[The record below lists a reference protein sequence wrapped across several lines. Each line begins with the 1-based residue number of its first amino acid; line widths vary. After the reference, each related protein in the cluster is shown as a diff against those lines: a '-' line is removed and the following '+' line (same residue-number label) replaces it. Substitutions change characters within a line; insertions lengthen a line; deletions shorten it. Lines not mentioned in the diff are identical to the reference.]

1 MARMGLVAIIDYG
14 SGNLCSVEK
23 ALWAAA
29 GRAGLGRDIRITD
42 DPELV
47 AKADHI
53 VLPGVG
59 AYGDCAAGLRARAGL
74 TDAMTHTARQRARP
88 FLGICV
94 GAQLLSTR
102 GLEHGAHDGL
112 DWIAGETK
120 PLDLGGGALTLPHMG
135 WNEVQVLRPHPVF
148 AGFAAT
154 PAHFYFANSYAVT
167 PLDPADLLAE
177 SEHGARFAAAIA
189 RDTVAGVQ
197 FHPEKS
203 QAAGLRLLANFLS
216 WTP

>member
-1 MARMGLVAIIDYG
+1 MAGMGLVAIIDYG
-14 SGNLCSVEK
+14 SGNLCSAEK

-29 GRAGLGRDIRITD
+29 GRADLRRDIRITD
-42 DPELV
+42 DPDLV
-47 AKADHI
+47 ATADYI

-59 AYGDCAAGLRARAGL
+59 AYGDCAAGLRARPGL
-74 TDAMTHTARQRARP
+74 IDAMTHTARARARP

-112 DWIAGETK
+112 DWIAGETTR
-120 PLDLGGGALTLPHMG
+120 LDLGGGARTLPHMG
-135 WNEVQVLRPHPVF
+135 WNEVKVLRTHPLF
-148 AGFAAT
+148 EGLGAA

-167 PLDPADLLAE
+167 PLDPAHLLAE
-177 SEHGARFAAAIA
+177 SEHGAPFAAAIA
-189 RDTVAGVQ
+189 SDTLAGVQ

-203 QAAGLRLLANFLS
+203 QAAGLGLLANFLS
-216 WTP
+216 WAP